1 MDIRRTSFDKHE
13 GSQNV
18 DKVVKRRREQKQ
30 RFESTSSVSSVLSDS
45 PSLVGVAHYI
55 RTV

>member
-1 MDIRRTSFDKHE
+1 MDIRSTSFDKHE

-30 RFESTSSVSSVLSDS
+30 RFESTSSVSSVQSDS
-45 PSLVGVAHYI
+45 PSLVGLAHYMY
-55 RTV
+55 